1 MRFRKK
7 GWVLNSS
14 IWRAVLSLFYPPV
27 IIQGKNGKNSESP
40 VGSNKSEK
48 RKPKSAVYRS
58 ILASVVYFHIRLIS
72 TRRHKREM
80 TRNRFVLNRARG
92 FESHH
97 LRQKSQIQTNLR
109 LFYFALLLL
118 GTQKHRQ
125 KPGRRCPF
133 SPKFSPTGTLTGRL
147 LNLLKILL
155 FVETAVSLHPLEY
168 VTSAA
173 DTISVPNGGREC
185 KDVTPEPCCRVR
197 IR

>member
-1 MRFRKK
+1 M
-7 GWVLNSS
+7 LNSS

-27 IIQGKNGKNSESP
+27 IIGGKNGKNSENP

-58 ILASVVYFHIRLIS
+58 FWASVVYFHLRLIS
-72 TRRHKREM
+72 TKSHKREM

>member
-1 MRFRKK
+1 MQPLTPRVKKAFSNVISQKVADFRLQIA
-7 GWVLNSS
+7 VR
-14 IWRAVLSLFYPPV
+14 RAFL
-27 IIQGKNGKNSESP
+27 
-40 VGSNKSEK
+40 
-48 RKPKSAVYRS
+48 
-58 ILASVVYFHIRLIS
+58 RLQKCPQLPMTAARNQLHPTIS
-72 TRRHKREM
+72 K

>member
-1 MRFRKK
+1 MIPRFYNFALGNDSTAWKRCPGAETKK
-7 GWVLNSS
+7 RVSVPAEGGSGFRLSLTRGPLWRCGSLRQKVLTERRLFAIIIKLW
-14 IWRAVLSLFYPPV
+14 IWRCIEAVV
-27 IIQGKNGKNSESP
+27 
-40 VGSNKSEK
+40 
-48 RKPKSAVYRS
+48 
-58 ILASVVYFHIRLIS
+58 
-72 TRRHKREM
+72 TRT
-80 TRNRFVLNRARG
+80 TRNRFVLN
-92 FESHH
+92 
-97 LRQKSQIQTNLR
+97 QIQTNLR

>member
-1 MRFRKK
+1 MQPLTARAKRLFLTSFRKK
-7 GWVLNSS
+7 
-14 IWRAVLSLFYPPV
+14 
-27 IIQGKNGKNSESP
+27 
-40 VGSNKSEK
+40 
-48 RKPKSAVYRS
+48 
-58 ILASVVYFHIRLIS
+58 RLIFACKLRWCA
-72 TRRHKREM
+72 TFARRRKCRQLPMTAERNQFHPTGSK

-118 GTQKHRQ
+118 GAQKHRQ

>member
-1 MRFRKK
+1 MQPLTPRVKKAFSNVISQKAADFRLQLRCD
-7 GWVLNSS
+7 VSF
-14 IWRAVLSLFYPPV
+14 WRLQKCPPLPMTAARN
-27 IIQGKNGKNSESP
+27 QLHP
-40 VGSNKSEK
+40 T
-48 RKPKSAVYRS
+48 
-58 ILASVVYFHIRLIS
+58 IL
-72 TRRHKREM
+72 K

-118 GTQKHRQ
+118 GMQKHRQ

>member
-1 MRFRKK
+1 MPF
-7 GWVLNSS
+7 
-14 IWRAVLSLFYPPV
+14 WRLQECPQLPMTAARDQLHPT
-27 IIQGKNGKNSESP
+27 
-40 VGSNKSEK
+40 
-48 RKPKSAVYRS
+48 
-58 ILASVVYFHIRLIS
+58 IS
-72 TRRHKREM
+72 K

-97 LRQKSQIQTNLR
+97 LRQNSRIQTTLR
-109 LFYFALLLL
+109 LFYFALLPL
-118 GTQKHRQ
+118 GPQKHRQ
-125 KPGRRCPF
+125 KPGRRRPF
-133 SPKFSPTGTLTGRL
+133 SPKFSPTGTLTSRL

-173 DTISVPNGGREC
+173 DTISVPNGRREC

>member
-1 MRFRKK
+1 MQPLTARVKRLFLTSFRKK
-7 GWVLNSS
+7 
-14 IWRAVLSLFYPPV
+14 
-27 IIQGKNGKNSESP
+27 
-40 VGSNKSEK
+40 
-48 RKPKSAVYRS
+48 
-58 ILASVVYFHIRLIS
+58 RLIFACKLRCDVPFLRLQKCPRLPM
-72 TRRHKREM
+72 TAARDQLHPTILK

-155 FVETAVSLHPLEY
+155 FVETVVSLHPLEY

>member
-1 MRFRKK
+1 M
-7 GWVLNSS
+7 
-14 IWRAVLSLFYPPV
+14 
-27 IIQGKNGKNSESP
+27 
-40 VGSNKSEK
+40 
-48 RKPKSAVYRS
+48 
-58 ILASVVYFHIRLIS
+58 
-72 TRRHKREM
+72 
-80 TRNRFVLNRARG
+80 RNRAAARRPQAISPADCCLAAG
-92 FESHH
+92 ECPPSPPEVADSNESA
-97 LRQKSQIQTNLR
+97 T
-109 LFYFALLLL
+109 FYFALLLL

>member
-27 IIQGKNGKNSESP
+27 IIRGKNGKNSENP

-58 ILASVVYFHIRLIS
+58 FWASVVYFHLRLIS
-72 TRRHKREM
+72 TKSHKREM

>member
-1 MRFRKK
+1 M
-7 GWVLNSS
+7 LNSS

-27 IIQGKNGKNSESP
+27 IIRGKNGKNSESP
-40 VGSNKSEK
+40 VGSNKNEK

-58 ILASVVYFHIRLIS
+58 FWASVVYFHLRLIS
-72 TRRHKREM
+72 TKSHKREM

>member
-80 TRNRFVLNRARG
+80 TRNQ
-92 FESHH
+92 FE
-97 LRQKSQIQTNLR
+97 RNL
-109 LFYFALLLL
+109 
-118 GTQKHRQ
+118 T
-125 KPGRRCPF
+125 
-133 SPKFSPTGTLTGRL
+133 
-147 LNLLKILL
+147 
-155 FVETAVSLHPLEY
+155 
-168 VTSAA
+168 
-173 DTISVPNGGREC
+173 
-185 KDVTPEPCCRVR
+185 RVR
-197 IR
+197 IPPAAPHAEPLGGFAAERLSVHIRVKSFLTNYCRNRQTSTKGFVDFSFAFTFSRQYAMLNTGSKQLFDGESSTIMRDYGIEGANNGCM

>member
-1 MRFRKK
+1 MQPLTPRVKK
-7 GWVLNSS
+7 AFSNVISQKVADFCLQ
-14 IWRAVLSLFYPPV
+14 IAVRRAFL
-27 IIQGKNGKNSESP
+27 
-40 VGSNKSEK
+40 
-48 RKPKSAVYRS
+48 
-58 ILASVVYFHIRLIS
+58 RLQKCPQLPMTAARDQLHPTIS
-72 TRRHKREM
+72 K